1 MRDHRRLLVCAF
13 LTDASLYVA
22 FAALPFRALELGAGP
37 ARLGILPTLYAA
49 AYMASATLGGRLSD
63 RVPRLALARAG
74 SALFVAGCLA
84 LALAPG
90 LAAVFL
96 TLPVLGLALGFF
108 WSPLQAA
115 VADRT
120 APGRLSAAVSSF
132 NVAWSLGK
140 GTGLVV
146 GGALTEVLDPRTALL
161 LAGFPVLANLVILPR
176 RRAEPPPAAES
187 GAEPPRPPQ
196 EPGLLV
202 RAWLANALAFGTA
215 GTLNMH
221 APGYLLARGAGP
233 AAFGG
238 MLGAV
243 FLVQTLTFVAQRHL
257 RPSRRL
263 LVGACAIAAAGLGV
277 FVLTSAHALRV
288 LAAVPLGIAFG
299 TAYHA
304 SIHASLDRREGRGKA
319 AGLHEAILGA
329 GSSSL
334 PLLGGAAAAAGSLAA
349 PFGVAAAALVVGL
362 VVMATGRGAA
372 PRAGAG

>member
-1 MRDHRRLLVCAF
+1 MRDHRRLLACAF

-22 FAALPFRALELGAGP
+22 FAALPFRALELGAGS
-37 ARLGILPTLYAA
+37 ARIGILPTLYAA

-63 RVPRLALARAG
+63 RVSRLALARAG

-84 LALAPG
+84 LAFAPG
-90 LAAVFL
+90 LGSVFL
-96 TLPVLGLALGFF
+96 TLPVLGLGLGFF

-120 APGRLSAAVSSF
+120 PPGRLSAAISSF

-146 GGALTEVLDPRTALL
+146 GGALTEALDPRTALL
-161 LAGFPVLANLVILPR
+161 LAGFPVLANLVLLPR
-176 RRAEPPPAAES
+176 RRAEPAPREEAAAPDPA
-187 GAEPPRPPQ
+187 PTPD
-196 EPGLLV
+196 PGLLV

-221 APGYLLARGAGP
+221 APAYLLARDAGP
-233 AAFGG
+233 RAFGV

-243 FLVQTLTFVAQRHL
+243 FLVQTATFLAQRRL
-257 RPSRRL
+257 RPTRGT
-263 LVGACAIAAAGLGV
+263 LVAACASAVVGLGV

-304 SIHASLDRREGRGKA
+304 SIHASLDRAEGRGKA
-319 AGLHEAILGA
+319 AGLHEALLGA

-334 PLLGGAAAAAGSLAA
+334 PLLGGVAAAGGSLAA
-349 PFGVAAAALVVGL
+349 PFGVAAAALAVGL
-362 VVMATGRGAA
+362 GIIATGRGPARRGAA
-372 PRAGAG
+372 G